1 MLSRELARLGWP
13 DKSVPKR
20 VIVIFP
26 TIEEPDQL
34 AAIADL
40 RRRYDPLA
48 DLVQPHITLVF
59 PFESEITGRKLRDHV
74 RTCVQSIAPFRA
86 RLSQVTGH
94 EGEYLLLNVK
104 HGNDDLVALHDLL
117 YGGPLAQYL
126 STEYTFVPH
135 LTVGRIADK
144 QVWREAVQLSS
155 AVSILVE
162 FVVSEVSVYEIE
174 PSGTRSLT
182 VVVPLRLG

>member
-1 MLSRELARLGWP
+1 MLSPELVRLGWP
-13 DKSVPKR
+13 GKSVPKR

-59 PFESEITGRKLRDHV
+59 PFESEITDPELRDHV
-74 RTCVQSIAPFRA
+74 RTCLRSVAPFRV

-126 STEYTFVPH
+126 STEHTFVPH
-135 LTVGRIADK
+135 LTVGRIADN
-144 QVWREAVQLSS
+144 QEWREALQLAS
-155 AVSILVE
+155 AVSIHVE

-174 PSGTRSLT
+174 PGGARPLAI
-182 VVVPLRLG
+182 VVPLGPG